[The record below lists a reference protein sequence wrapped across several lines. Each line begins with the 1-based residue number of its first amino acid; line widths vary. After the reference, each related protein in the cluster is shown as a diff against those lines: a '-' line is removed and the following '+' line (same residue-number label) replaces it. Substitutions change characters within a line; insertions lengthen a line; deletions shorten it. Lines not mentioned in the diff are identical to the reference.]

1 MKIERGRI
9 INDFIEPNKRQ
20 YSIPVYQRNYE
31 WSDEQCKKLFA
42 DIIDAHNKDRSHFC
56 GSIVYARLKDEH
68 NIDYF
73 VIIDGQQRITTIYLL
88 IKALMDSTNSVAE
101 KAQFVSAL
109 CNEDKFEKYDWD
121 EASKLKL
128 KPIKSDDIQLK
139 LLMENKLDEL
149 DKSSDI
155 YKNYKLFR
163 DLINEALKKDP
174 KLSVPGIY
182 DGLEHLSCARIG
194 LEDEDAPQEIFER
207 INSTGLPLS
216 LSDKIRNFV
225 LMTDVDQESLYED
238 YWLPIEQNVRR
249 NKMSDFFLNYLNMQL
264 DVFAKDNIAYDSFK
278 DFYYENNY
286 TNQSMLEELKHYS
299 ELYRAFQGGK
309 NEFSEKTNELLGGL
323 RDLKQTTIYVFL
335 FRVFDDRLNNVID
348 DSTLERILEFF
359 LNYSVRRIACEIG
372 SNSLRGLYKTLYKR
386 IFNNADNK
394 EHYYD
399 AIVCFF
405 TQLNSGDKFP
415 TDSEFAVALKEKDI
429 YHKPDLRKYLL
440 STIENYGSK
449 EKLEINS
456 DITIEHIMPQ
466 KLSSDWQRMIG
477 DNWQNDHAEYLHTL
491 GNLTL
496 TGYNSELSNKP
507 FSEKKKLLEEYG
519 AKVKTLNIDVLDKDS
534 WNIDCIKSRAKR
546 LSDKVL
552 EIFSYPESSIEISF
566 KDPRYKEYGCENA
579 DEATNKSVEYFML
592 QGEKIYV
599 TSFADMLRIIVKK
612 LYDEDPSVIEEM
624 ARANSQIV
632 GWSKNVMFSY
642 EPGVTSGD
650 QKIDGTDI
658 YMSEGFSA
666 SHIICI
672 IRSLL
677 ENYGIELAE
686 FSYSARNVKAREN

>member
-31 WSDEQCKKLFA
+31 WADEQCRKLFQ
-42 DIIDAHNKDRSHFC
+42 DIVDAHKNDKSHFC

-88 IKALMDSTNSVAE
+88 IKALMDATDSAAE
-101 KAQFVSAL
+101 KAQFSSVL
-109 CNEDKFEKYDWD
+109 YNEDKFEKYDWD

-128 KPIKSDDIQLK
+128 KPIKTDNIQLE

-163 DLINEALKKDP
+163 DLIDEALEKNNN
-174 KLSVPGIY
+174 LTVAGIY
-182 DGLEHLSCARIG
+182 DGLEHLTCAKIG
-194 LEDEDAPQEIFER
+194 LEEDDAPQEIFER

-225 LMTDVDQESLYED
+225 LMTDVDQESLYEN
-238 YWLPIEQNVRR
+238 YWLPIEKNVGR
-249 NKMSDFFLNYLNMQL
+249 NKMSDYFLNYLNMQL
-264 DVFAKDNIAYDSFK
+264 DVFAKENIAYDGFK
-278 DFYYENNY
+278 EFYQQNGY
-286 TNQSMLEELKHYS
+286 TNQSMLEELEHYS
-299 ELYRAFQGGK
+299 ELYRAFQGGPNPYSK
-309 NEFSEKTNELLGGL
+309 KINKLLGGL

-335 FRVFDDRLNNVID
+335 FRVFDDYQAQIID
-348 DSTLERILEFF
+348 TATLEKVLEFF
-359 LNYSVRRIACEIG
+359 LNYSIRRLTCEIG

-386 IFNNADNK
+386 LFNNQENK

-399 AIVCFF
+399 SIVCFF
-405 TQLNSGDKFP
+405 TQLNSGDRFP
-415 TDSEFAVALKEKDI
+415 TDSEFLVALREKDI

-440 STIENYGSK
+440 STIENHNSK
-449 EKLEINS
+449 EILEINS

-466 KLSSDWQRMIG
+466 KLSSKWQSMLGEDWP
-477 DNWQNDHAEYLHTL
+477 NVHAEYLHTL

-507 FSEKKKLLEEYG
+507 FAEKKKLLEECG
-519 AKVKTLNIDVLDKDS
+519 AKVRTLNLDVIDKDV
-534 WNIDCIKSRAKR
+534 WNADNIKLRAKR
-546 LSDKVL
+546 LSKIIVD
-552 EIFSYPESSIEISF
+552 IFAYPKAKLEISF

-579 DEATNKSVEYFML
+579 DDATNKTVEYFML
-592 QGEKIYV
+592 QGEKIFV
-599 TSFADMLRIIVKK
+599 SSFAEMLRIIVKK
-612 LYDEDPSVIEEM
+612 LYEEDPSVIEEM

-632 GWSKNVMFSY
+632 GWSKNIMFSY
-642 EPGVTSGD
+642 DKDVTNSD

-658 YMSEGFSA
+658 YESEGFSA
-666 SHIICI
+666 SHVMHI
-672 IRSLL
+672 IRALL
-677 ENYGIELAE
+677 ENYGIELDE
-686 FSYSARNVKAREN
+686 FSYSARNVQTK

>member
-1 MKIERGRI
+1 MRIERGRI

-31 WSDEQCKKLFA
+31 WSDEQCKKLFS
-42 DIIDAHNKDRSHFC
+42 DIVDAHNKDRSHFC

-68 NIDYF
+68 NINYF

-88 IKALMDSTNSVAE
+88 IKALMDSSESVSD
-101 KAQFVSAL
+101 KAQFASAL
-109 CNEDKFEKYDWD
+109 CNEDKFEKYNWD

-128 KPIKSDDIQLK
+128 KPIKTDNIQLE

-155 YKNYKLFR
+155 YKNYKLFK
-163 DLINEALKKDP
+163 DLIAAALRKDER
-174 KLSVPGIY
+174 LTVQGIY
-182 DGLEHLSCARIG
+182 DGLEHLTCAQIA
-194 LEDEDAPQEIFER
+194 LEDDDAPQEIFER

-225 LMTDVDQESLYED
+225 LMTDIDQERLYED
-238 YWLPIEQNVRR
+238 YWLPIEKNVKR

-264 DVFAKDNIAYDSFK
+264 DVFAKDSSAYDSFK
-278 DFYYENNY
+278 DYYCENGY
-286 TNQSMLEELKHYS
+286 TNQTMLDELKHYS
-299 ELYRAFQGGK
+299 ELYRAFQGGD
-309 NEFSEKTNELLGGL
+309 NQYSQKTNELLSGL

-335 FRVFDDRLNNVID
+335 FRVFDDYINGTID
-348 DSTLERILEFF
+348 NDILEKVLEFF
-359 LNYSVRRIACEIG
+359 LNYSVRRIACEVG

-386 IFNNADNK
+386 IFGNIDNK
-394 EHYYD
+394 QHYYD
-399 AIVCFF
+399 AIVSFF

-415 TDSEFAVALKEKDI
+415 TDSEFVVSLKEKDI

-440 STIENYGSK
+440 STIENYNSK

-507 FSEKKKLLEEYG
+507 FSEKKKMLEEYG
-519 AKVKTLNIDVLDKDS
+519 AKIKTLNIDVFDKDV
-534 WNIDCIKSRAKR
+534 WNVETIKARAER
-546 LSDKVL
+546 LAGKVL
-552 EIFSYPESSIEISF
+552 EIFSYPEPSVVISF
-566 KDPRYKEYGCENA
+566 KDPRYREYGCENA
-579 DEATNKSVEYFML
+579 DEATNKYVEYFML

-599 TSFADMLRIIVKK
+599 SSFADMLRIIVKK
-612 LYDEDPSVIEEM
+612 LYDEDPSIIEEM

-632 GWSKNVMFSY
+632 SWSKNVMFSY
-642 EPGVTSGD
+642 EKGITSGD

-658 YMSEGFSA
+658 YVSENFSA
-666 SHIICI
+666 AHIICI

-677 ENYGIELAE
+677 ENYGIELEE
-686 FSYSARNVKAREN
+686 FSYSARNNSKTA